1 MSKLRSTHTS
11 VHQKGRNH
19 SGDQRGRW
27 Y

>member
-19 SGDQRGRW
+19 LRDQRGRW